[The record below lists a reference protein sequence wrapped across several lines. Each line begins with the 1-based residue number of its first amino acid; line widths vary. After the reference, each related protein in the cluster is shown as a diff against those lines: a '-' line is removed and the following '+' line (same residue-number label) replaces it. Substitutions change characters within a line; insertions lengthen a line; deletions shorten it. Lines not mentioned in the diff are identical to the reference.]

1 MSEHSGAT
9 HPTISLAELALS
21 EPEASR
27 RARDDKRAFFALWAL
42 TALSRFA
49 AIAKSPWDWD
59 EVEFMRG
66 VCAYDV
72 SLHAPHPP
80 GYPVFIFI
88 AKLIRPIA
96 GSDFRALQSIV
107 VASAIALFPV
117 VFFLARELR
126 FSTRTALLGATLT
139 AFLPN
144 VWFYGGT
151 AMSDVPG
158 LVLGLLA
165 CALLLHA
172 PPRTAA
178 LHGALILGISI
189 GIRPQNVLMA
199 LIPVA
204 RRKRAIAICAAVVI
218 ICYGAAALISPRY
231 FAAIRAQQ
239 HYLGATDA
247 AGAPDRLPLR
257 QLFVPFFILPVD
269 APKLFIPITLLALI
283 PIIRRRPPAL
293 LTVAMFLPFL
303 LFAYLTL
310 SQDAISRYAIG
321 YVVMYALLAIDGLE
335 WLCRKPALHVA
346 ASLILIGACA
356 AWTWRPLQVVR
367 TTPSPPFA
375 AMQWITQHIP
385 PGTALN
391 VDRAFE
397 PFTRYYLGA
406 YVVIPSGSE
415 GSAGAGGARNADLSA
430 APPRRPL
437 AHTRGDTAWVV
448 VDHDVLTRCAN
459 FRYERG
465 RLWRVAR
472 QRNFVASVV
481 ASNQIPQFGDGWH
494 PEEQGE
500 AFSWRWMG
508 RRATVTMPAFGRP
521 ATLEMVC
528 DIPPI
533 TKRWPSDGLHPMTV
547 QLSIEHPRHAPNDP
561 RELGLRLRSLT
572 WIPR

>member
-1 MSEHSGAT
+1 MRSRNV
-9 HPTISLAELALS
+9 LS
-21 EPEASR
+21 PNER
-27 RARDDKRAFFALWAL
+27 LAFFALFAL
-42 TALSRFA
+42 TTVSRFA

-66 VCAYDV
+66 VRAYDV

-80 GYPVFIFI
+80 GYPVFVFI
-88 AKLIRPIA
+88 AKLIRPLA

-117 VFFLARELR
+117 VFLLARELR

-158 LVLGLLA
+158 LVLGLLG
-165 CALLLHA
+165 CALLLRGNMNA
-172 PPRTAA
+172 
-178 LHGALILGISI
+178 GALILGLSI

-199 LIPVA
+199 LIPLA
-204 RRKRAIAICAAVVI
+204 RRKRAIVIAAAVAIV
-218 ICYGAAALISPRY
+218 CYGAAALISPRY

-239 HYLGATDA
+239 HYLSATDA

-257 QLFVPFFILPVD
+257 QLFVPFFVLPVD

-283 PIIRRRPPAL
+283 PMVRRRPPAL
-293 LTVAMFLPFL
+293 MTVAMFLPFL
-303 LFAYLTL
+303 LLAYLTL

-335 WLCRKPALHVA
+335 WLTRKPALHVI

-385 PGTALN
+385 PGTPLS

-406 YVVIPSGSE
+406 YKIT
-415 GSAGAGGARNADLSA
+415 NA
-430 APPRRPL
+430 APW
-437 AHTRGDTAWVV
+437 HV

-481 ASNQIPQFGDGWH
+481 AANQNPRFGDGWH

-508 RRATVTMPAFGRP
+508 HNATVTMPAFGRP
-521 ATLEMVC
+521 ATLELIC
-528 DIPPI
+528 DIPPLI
-533 TKRWPSDGLHPMTV
+533 KRWPSDGLHPMTV
-547 QLSIEHPRHAPNDP
+547 QLAVEHPRRAPNDP